1 MIKQFTDQNFNQEVI
16 KSERTVLVDFWAP
29 WCAPCL
35 AMNPIMDELAKKFE
49 GEIIIGKMN
58 VDENK
63 ITTKKYGI
71 MSVPNIKI
79 FQNGKVVKE
88 FVGKQDFEMINS
100 ELNNL
105 CEEKSDNQEIN
116 KNNKGTANNIGG
128 CCPEKDYCDIDCR
141 PDDDK
146 KDDINIGCSCGGNC

>member
-1 MIKQFTDQNFNQEVI
+1 MIKKFTDQNFDQEVI
-16 KSERTVLVDFWAP
+16 QSEKIILVDFWAP

-35 AMNPIMDELAKKFE
+35 AMNPIINDLAEKFA
-49 GEIIIGKMN
+49 GPIVVGKIN

-71 MSVPNIKI
+71 MSVPHIKI
-79 FQNGKVVKE
+79 FKNGKVVKE
-88 FVGKQDFEMINS
+88 FVGKQDFEILSN
-100 ELNNL
+100 ELNNF
-105 CEEKSDNQEIN
+105 CEEENNNQEMKKADEDNI
-116 KNNKGTANNIGG
+116 NNISG

-146 KDDINIGCSCGGNC
+146 KDDIEIGCSCGGNC